1 MIIQVGEVILTSE
14 ILTEYFCCDL
24 EACKGI
30 CCVEGDSG
38 APLTLDEVGEMEK
51 VLDEVWPDLSAQAQS
66 LIDRQGVAYTDAE
79 GDLVTSIVQGR
90 DCVFTCYGT
99 DGCCYCASD
108 KAFREGRTAWDKPLS
123 CALYP
128 IREKHFRD
136 GSVGLQYHRW
146 NICRPA
152 VEKGRRLNLKLYQFL
167 KAPLVR
173 RFGQAWYDEL
183 CEVARQLPAE

>member
-38 APLTLDEVGEMEK
+38 APLILDEVGEMEN

-146 NICRPA
+146 DICRPA

>member
-38 APLTLDEVGEMEK
+38 APLTLDEVGEMEN
-51 VLDEVWPDLSAQAQS
+51 VLDEVWADLSAQAQS

-146 NICRPA
+146 DICRPA

>member
-38 APLTLDEVGEMEK
+38 APLILDEVGEMEN

-123 CALYP
+123 RALYP

>member
-38 APLTLDEVGEMEK
+38 APLTLDEVEEMEN

-146 NICRPA
+146 DICRPA

-167 KAPLVR
+167 KTPLVR

>member
-24 EACKGI
+24 EACKCI

-38 APLTLDEVGEMEK
+38 APLTLDEVGEMEN

-183 CEVARQLPAE
+183 CEVARQLSAE

>member
-38 APLTLDEVGEMEK
+38 APLTLDEVGEMEN

-136 GSVGLQYHRW
+136 DSVGLQYHRW

>member
-1 MIIQVGEVILTSE
+1 MIIQVGEVRLTSE

-38 APLTLDEVGEMEK
+38 APLTLDEVGEMEN

-108 KAFREGRTAWDKPLS
+108 KAFREGRTAWDKPIS

-183 CEVARQLPAE
+183 CEAAQQLPAE